1 MNNNLLQI
9 KFKQRLNKL
18 ASLDYDNIEC
28 WQIQEAFNK
37 AQLEWVRRQLHGLN
51 AKKEAAEQSIN
62 TIDDLQILLSDITL
76 PATERDKYFETG
88 NIPTNYLHFVRVSA
102 NAKTECCPKV
112 KLSVY
117 QVEEANVD
125 ILLSDE
131 FKGPSFEWGETFC
144 TVFGDK
150 IRVYT
155 DNKFDVEDIKLS
167 YYRKPKDI
175 QFPGCINP
183 STGTAYTTNIEC
195 ELKDDICEILVDEA
209 VAVIAG
215 DIENITQ
222 YQRELQNSQR
232 NS

>member
-1 MNNNLLQI
+1 MNNNLLQLKI
-9 KFKQRLNKL
+9 KQRLNKL

-37 AQLEWVRRQLHGLN
+37 AQLEWTRRQLHGLN
-51 AKKEAAEQSIN
+51 SKKEAAEQSIN
-62 TIDDLQILLSDITL
+62 TVDDLQVLLSQVPL
-76 PATERDKYFETG
+76 SATEKDKYFETV

-102 NAKTECCPKV
+102 NAKTDCCPKTD
-112 KLSVY
+112 LSIY

-125 ILLSDE
+125 ILISDQ

-150 IRVYT
+150 VRVYT
-155 DNKFDVEDIKLS
+155 DNKFDVEDINLV
-167 YYRKPKDI
+167 YYRKPVDI
-175 QFPGCINP
+175 QFVGCVNP
-183 STGTAYTTNIEC
+183 STGVAYTTNVEC
-195 ELKDDICEILVDEA
+195 ELKDDICEIVVDEA
-209 VAVIAG
+209 VAILAG
-215 DIENITQ
+215 DIESMNQ